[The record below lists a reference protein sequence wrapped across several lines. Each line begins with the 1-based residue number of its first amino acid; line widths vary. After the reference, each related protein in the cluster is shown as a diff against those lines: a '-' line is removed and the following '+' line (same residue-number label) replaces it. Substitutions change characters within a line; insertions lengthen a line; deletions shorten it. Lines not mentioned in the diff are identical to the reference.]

1 MKSFVT
7 NATTTQREAPDG
19 LELAAPLET
28 MGKTGSLSRAARIL
42 RAVAAGGQKGVS
54 AADIVR
60 ATGLPRPTVY
70 RVMQMLEELGWLER
84 AEGSRRVFLGSDL
97 ALLGLSASHRHS
109 LDLVAGDILDSLSLE
124 IGQTIYLSV
133 RSGDDAVCVARVE
146 SGAQIRTLVLEVGSR
161 HPLGL
166 GAGSMALLAAQ
177 SDNEIAAIV
186 ARNMPRFRT
195 RPSFDE
201 AAFNRALA
209 LAREGRHASHQGLF
223 THGVSGIGVAVRDDS
238 GHPAA
243 AISAAFITVWLD
255 TAQLEQCTLKMEQ
268 AAQAVASR
276 LAVAAPRD

>member
-1 MKSFVT
+1 MKSFIAY
-7 NATTTQREAPDG
+7 ATTTQLKAPDG
-19 LELAAPLET
+19 LETAANLEH

-70 RVMQMLEELGWLER
+70 RVIQMLEELGWLER
-84 AEGSRRVFLGSDL
+84 AEGSRRVFLGSEL

-109 LDLVAGDILDSLSLE
+109 LDLVAGDILDALSLDV
-124 IGQTIYLSV
+124 GQTIYLSV
-133 RSGDDAVCVARVE
+133 RSGDDAVCVARIE

-177 SDNEIAAIV
+177 SDDEIAAIV
-186 ARNMPRFRT
+186 ARNMSRFRT
-195 RPSFDE
+195 KSTFDE
-201 AAFNRALA
+201 AAFKRALT
-209 LAREGRHASHQGLF
+209 LARKGRHASHHGLF
-223 THGVSGIGVAVRDDS
+223 THGVSGIGVAVRDHG

-243 AISAAFITVWLD
+243 AISAAFITGWLD

-276 LAVAAPRD
+276 LAMAAPRD